1 MNKKFIYLP
10 IIILLLFAVSC
21 KSSIS
26 SADLYGKWKYV
37 KVEHPDDPTDS
48 VRSRELAY
56 DKPYIRF
63 YSNDSLQMMWGG
75 KILSHGTFT
84 TDGHNIRYKEQM
96 PDGTTRAFPF
106 WVIKLTDKEIVF
118 ETTVADKSRVTAV
131 KE

>member
-1 MNKKFIYLP
+1 MYKQLFYAIS
-10 IIILLLFAVSC
+10 ILFLFAVSC

-26 SADLYGKWKYV
+26 PADLYGKWKYV

-48 VRSRELAY
+48 VRSAELAY

-63 YSNDSLQMMWGG
+63 YGNDSLQMIWGG
-75 KILSHGTFT
+75 KLLSHGIFT
-84 TDGHNIRYKEQM
+84 IDGHNIRYKEQLS
-96 PDGTTRAFPF
+96 DGTTRAFPF

-118 ETTVADKSRVTAV
+118 ETTVADKSRVTAA

>member
-21 KSSIS
+21 KSSIN

-63 YSNDSLQMMWGG
+63 YSNDSLQMTWGG

-106 WVIKLTDKEIVF
+106 WVIKLTDIEIVF